1 MEENTMKT
9 VKEIVKRERQKG
21 RRRVGIMIVL
31 IALCATAIFFGTKAY
46 HNYKEEEFFK
56 SVKEKEIKVIYA
68 VTILL
73 FAAFLAVP
81 IIRLLGESFVL
92 DTGWGMENYTSV
104 LTGKGFAEAFGNS
117 IVISL
122 TSAVIST
129 VLAFFLAY
137 SIQYTNL
144 GAKYKK
150 LIRLLAVLPMLLP
163 TITYGFAIIYSFGKQ
178 GLLTKLIG
186 CLLNTSDAADE
197 L

>member
-1 MEENTMKT
+1 M
-9 VKEIVKRERQKG
+9 VVR
-21 RRRVGIMIVL
+21 
-31 IALCATAIFFGTKAY
+31 
-46 HNYKEEEFFK
+46 
-56 SVKEKEIKVIYA
+56 KEKEIKVIYA

-150 LIRLLAVLPMLLP
+150 LIRLLAVLPYIRFCHHLFLRE
-163 TITYGFAIIYSFGKQ
+163 TGAFDKAHRHTAV
-178 GLLTKLIG
+178 
-186 CLLNTSDAADE
+186 
-197 L
+197 